1 VAVCDMALHGR
12 VDASNGATVDSE
24 WQSAA
29 GGGRRLES
37 GVSVGEEFIR
47 RSRGCHSVW
56 VRDV

>member
-12 VDASNGATVDSE
+12 VDASNGTADSK
-24 WQSAA
+24 WQSVA
-29 GGGRRLES
+29 GGGCRLES

-56 VRDV
+56 VGDV

>member
-12 VDASNGATVDSE
+12 VDASNGESVDSK
-24 WQSAA
+24 WQSVA

-37 GVSVGEEFIR
+37 GVSVGEESIR

-56 VRDV
+56 VGDV